1 MYIHWFS
8 LVNWEFW
15 QYYHYWIRRSVSI
28 KPMGF
33 TMQVLLLSIFP
44 WTNAMNAFFVES
56 ASKSPVFLG
65 GSVKKGWLFQ
75 GSPSG
80 FPEKNQAQFP
90 KAAEKEACHVGLED
104 FFRKCVMPSQ
114 KINLLCRVFEIS
126 HVKTNIFSGFCD
138 FSRFGP
144 GGRAVPYGD
153 GSTWALKCHILA
165 RSKNPRCFSS
175 PGVYG
180 ITAV

>member
-1 MYIHWFS
+1 MCIHWFS

-15 QYYHYWIRRSVSI
+15 HRYHYWIRRSIST

-44 WTNAMNAFFVES
+44 WTNAMNVFFVES

-65 GSVKKGWLFQ
+65 GSVKKGRLFH
-75 GSPSG
+75 GSPSW
-80 FPEKNQAQFP
+80 FPEKSQAQFP
-90 KAAEKEACHVGLED
+90 KAAEREACHVGLED

-126 HVKTNIFSGFCD
+126 HVKTNIW
-138 FSRFGP
+138 FGP

-153 GSTWALKCHILA
+153 GSTWTLKCPILA
-165 RSKNPRCFSS
+165 RSKIARCFSS